1 MHHLALLFIVMNFG
15 SVLFNHK
22 EDNKKIIRNIESL
35 NKKIINAKLSVLFNK
50 TCISNNLLPSYT
62 NIHLNREAVKRR
74 KFTLEFREHLVRN
87 ELQEKLTLE
96 YV

>member
-1 MHHLALLFIVMNFG
+1 MNFG
-15 SVLFNHK
+15 SVLFNHN

-62 NIHLNREAVKRR
+62 NI
-74 KFTLEFREHLVRN
+74 
-87 ELQEKLTLE
+87 
-96 YV
+96 YIYI